1 MRKILIMAARTRE
14 EHSNAPLFDV
24 LAAVPFV
31 LFFAPA
37 LF

>member
-1 MRKILIMAARTRE
+1 MRKILIMAALTRE
-14 EHSNAPLFDV
+14 EYPNAPLFDV

>member
-14 EHSNAPLFDV
+14 EYPNAPLFDV